1 MHSVNARELMTQVRE
16 RTLDVNARVWPDA
29 ELLGA
34 ADSMLRSIYG
44 RYRQSGAAHGIDRVD
59 VLLTAFTQVA
69 TNIYEYQLPE
79 YVGDVQGL
87 EGIVS
92 STTRPVQIP
101 LAPFEE
107 KDLALG
113 TFTLSR
119 GACWIFSKSQNPGSI
134 QIIGSM
140 SGMPTVRIWFI
151 RNWGPLHYAVASAG
165 STTAITVGTASA
177 NYKKRDGLYV
187 GMQFEVTS
195 DSGQATNVSAL
206 RHITSFASGVLGFLA
221 LPAAASSTTNYAMVI
236 PLPAEHHEY
245 LVQLVTVQLLQRGG
259 DEDAL
264 RRHVGWLQKL
274 EADFDRGIKMRTS
287 SEPIRLFSSRGRGW

>member
-1 MHSVNARELMTQVRE
+1 MHSVNARELMAQVRE
-16 RTLDVNARVWPDA
+16 RTLDTNGRVWVDA
-29 ELLGA
+29 EVLGA

-44 RYRQSGAAHGIDRVD
+44 RYRQSGASHGIDRVD

-69 TNIYEYQLPE
+69 TNVYEYQLPE
-79 YVGDVQGL
+79 YVGDVHGL
-87 EGIVS
+87 EGIAS
-92 STTRPVQIP
+92 SATRPVQIP

-113 TFTLSR
+113 TFNLSH

-134 QIIGSM
+134 QVIGNM
-140 SGMPTVRIWFI
+140 GGIPTVRIWFI

-165 STTAITVGTASA
+165 STTAITVGTASS

-195 DSGQATNVSAL
+195 DSGQAANVAAL
-206 RHITSFASGVLGFLA
+206 RRVNTFASGVLGFDA
-221 LPAAASSTTNYAMVI
+221 LPAAASTTTNYAMVI
-236 PLPAEHHEY
+236 PLPAEDHEY
-245 LVQLVTVQLLQRGG
+245 LVQLVAVQLLQRGG

-274 EADFDRGIKMRTS
+274 EADFNSAIKMRTS
-287 SEPIRLFSSRGRGW
+287 SEPIRLYSSRGRGW